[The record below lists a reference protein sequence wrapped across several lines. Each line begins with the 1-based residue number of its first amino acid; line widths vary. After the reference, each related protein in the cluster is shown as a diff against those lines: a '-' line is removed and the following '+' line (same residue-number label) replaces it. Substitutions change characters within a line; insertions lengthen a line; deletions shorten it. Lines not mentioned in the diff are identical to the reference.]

1 MDVEDAFQNLS
12 LCMTYIPT
20 TQEYY
25 DALGWIWILFVIAGC
40 GTCLLLYCLFVE
52 QVVFA
57 AQSAHHV
64 YRNSLIW
71 IASVFYDPYDTRISK
86 FTDLTVLMYGSEEV
100 MLWRMKDDNIKLNKL
115 PLCCFFSCIKP
126 IKMTKK
132 KLRFIIAGVQ
142 QLPYSQCFYLI
153 MVMILQA
160 ANQVVIGSL
169 DPAGTYFWLDS
180 FSVTSSLMGVY
191 FLNVLSSASFDYLK
205 RYNYSRLSFVMSAL
219 ILLTKFQSL
228 LFSILAYY
236 GAFPCIPPIS
246 HYVYKETVENCFYI
260 IEMLIFGLYSYRI
273 YRKIPFDTANPTV
286 VRTDLQ
292 GITLPHYESY
302 VPSFEN
308 PYSGRGLVFP
318 TDDNL
323 EESEA
328 SRDSHENEFFS
339 RGNRESVTK
348 KCLPGKESCYIL
360 YKI

>member
-1 MDVEDAFQNLS
+1 
-12 LCMTYIPT
+12 
-20 TQEYY
+20 
-25 DALGWIWILFVIAGC
+25 
-40 GTCLLLYCLFVE
+40 
-52 QVVFA
+52 
-57 AQSAHHV
+57 
-64 YRNSLIW
+64 
-71 IASVFYDPYDTRISK
+71 
-86 FTDLTVLMYGSEEV
+86 
-100 MLWRMKDDNIKLNKL
+100 
-115 PLCCFFSCIKP
+115 
-126 IKMTKK
+126 
-132 KLRFIIAGVQ
+132 
-142 QLPYSQCFYLI
+142 

-292 GITLPHYESY
+292 GNTLPHYESY

-328 SRDSHENEFFS
+328 SRDGHDNEFFS
-339 RGNRESVTK
+339 RGNRVTFEFSNSSLVLNDECAEGSETK
-348 KCLPGKESCYIL
+348 KCLPKKESCYVL